1 MEPALDRWHSADFRR
16 RSFAPQL
23 MNTSFATAPNRTRPT
38 DRRTGGAAPVTD
50 YSYHAPAASTAATA
64 SKSQKHRVELTNFR
78 ALSRGFFGAEAGR
91 EYIKEAI
98 VFVWMMVIAAWPLAM
113 TLNMLGT
120 MMISPPPWFPNQP
133 F

>member
-1 MEPALDRWHSADFRR
+1 
-16 RSFAPQL
+16 
-23 MNTSFATAPNRTRPT
+23 MNTSFAPAPNRTRPT
-38 DRRTGGAAPVTD
+38 DRRPGAAAPVTD
-50 YSYHAPAASTAATA
+50 HSHRSPAASTAATA
-64 SKSQKHRVELTNFR
+64 PNSQKHHVELTNFR
-78 ALSRGFFGAEAGR
+78 ALSRNFFGAEAGR

-98 VFVWMMVIAAWPLAM
+98 LFVWMMVIAAWPLAI